1 MTCAGVS
8 RRFRPQERATPSPTT
23 TPGSAVVFVY
33 DLNDQLLGEYD
44 ANGAPPREYIWLD
57 DVQVAM
63 VVTDPLREMHQQV
76 RANAGY

>member
-1 MTCAGVS
+1 
-8 RRFRPQERATPSPTT
+8 
-23 TPGSAVVFVY
+23 VY